1 MNASFKRKAIAAVL
15 ILIAAA
21 VLVWLVAPVRY
32 RTEGPRKDAQTM
44 KPEAAAPG
52 GPPSV
57 SVGES
62 SQKKAGIV
70 TMPLES
76 VLHRGE
82 LRAYG
87 MVLQA
92 NDLIDMRKNFAS
104 AKASV
109 DRSSALLEASQK
121 EYERLKA
128 LNADNHNVSDKVL
141 QSAEAKW
148 RSDKADAH
156 EAAVSLEAIK
166 ATISFQWG
174 DVIAGWLFD
183 YSAEFRNLINIDDVL
198 IRITLPPDLQI
209 ASAPRSIR
217 VQSMSHPFVPAKLIN
232 RASATDPRIQ
242 GMSFFYLASARKGG
256 LLPGMNLTVSLP
268 AGPAVKG
275 FIIPSSSVVWRN
287 GKAWGYVQETAD
299 RFVRRE
305 VSTEDAIKDGY
316 FTTGGFKA
324 GDRIVVKGAQMLL
337 SAEFLPAQRK
347 EED

>member
-1 MNASFKRKAIAAVL
+1 MNASTRRKTVVAAV
-15 ILIAAA
+15 ILIAVA
-21 VLVWLVAPVRY
+21 VLVWLVAPVRN
-32 RTEGPRKDAQTM
+32 RTGGPRKDAQTI

-52 GPPSV
+52 SV
-57 SVGES
+57 SISAS

-70 TMPLES
+70 TKPLELVS
-76 VLHRGE
+76 HREE

-87 MVLQA
+87 TVLQA
-92 NDLIDMRKNFAS
+92 NDLISMRKDFAA

-109 DRSSALLEASQK
+109 DRSSALLGASRK
-121 EYERLKA
+121 EYERVKA
-128 LNADNHNVSDKVL
+128 LNADNRNVSDKVL

-148 RSDKADAH
+148 LSDEADAH

-166 ATISFQWG
+166 ETISFQWG
-174 DVIAGWLFD
+174 EVIAVWLFD
-183 YSAEFRNLINIDDVL
+183 YSAEFRSLINVDDVL

-217 VQSMSHPFVPAKLIN
+217 VQSMHHPFVPAKLIN
-232 RASATDPRIQ
+232 RAPATDPRIQ
-242 GMSFFYLASARKGG
+242 GISFFYLASARKGD
-256 LLPGMNLTVSLP
+256 LLPGMNLTALLP

-316 FTTGGFKA
+316 FTTGGFKV

>member
-1 MNASFKRKAIAAVL
+1 MNASLKRKAIAAAI

-21 VLVWLVAPVRY
+21 VLVWLVAPARN
-32 RTEGPRKDAQTM
+32 RTERPRKDAQTM
-44 KPEAAAPG
+44 KPEAAPG
-52 GPPSV
+52 GAPAV

-70 TMPLES
+70 TMPLELVS
-76 VLHRGE
+76 HREE

-87 MVLQA
+87 TVLQA
-92 NDLIDMRKNFAS
+92 NDLIGMRKNFAA

-109 DRSSALLEASQK
+109 DRSSALLEASRK
-121 EYERLKA
+121 EYERVKA
-128 LNADNHNVSDKVL
+128 LNADDRNVSDKVL

-148 RSDKADAH
+148 RSDEADAH
-156 EAAVSLEAIK
+156 EAAVSLETIK
-166 ATISFQWG
+166 ETISFQWG
-174 DVIAGWLFD
+174 EVIAGWLFG
-183 YSAEFRNLINIDDVL
+183 YSAEFRNLINVDDLL

-209 ASAPRSIR
+209 AAAPRSIR
-217 VQSMSHPFVPAKLIN
+217 VKSMNHPFVTAKLIN
-232 RASATDPRIQ
+232 RAQATDPRIQ
-242 GMSFFYLASARKGG
+242 GMSFFYLAPARKGG
-256 LLPGMNLTVSLP
+256 LLPGMNLTASLP

-287 GKAWGYVQETAD
+287 GKAWTYVRETPD

-316 FTTGGFKA
+316 FAIGGFKA
-324 GDRIVVKGAQMLL
+324 GERIVVRGAQILL
-337 SAEFLPAQRK
+337 SAEFQPAGRE